1 MKTILVALV
10 ALIIGAAVGGFMA
23 FGIGTGVGAGTGLM
37 IGTCSTIEAAKEQGL
52 VSEAQFDAVLA
63 AAAAKMAGQGQ
74 LPPDTEVVN
83 TAAGCAEVMAKVKQ
97 AAASS
102 K

>member
-1 MKTILVALV
+1 MKTFLVALV
-10 ALIIGAAVGGFMA
+10 CLIIGAAAGGFMA
-23 FGIGTGVGAGTGLM
+23 FGIGTGVGTGLAV
-37 IGTCSTIEAAKEQGL
+37 GTCATIEAVKEQGL
-52 VSEAQFDAVLA
+52 MSEAQFDAVLA

-74 LPPDTEVVN
+74 LPPDTELVN
-83 TAAGCAEVMAKVKQ
+83 TAAGCAKVMAKVKQ